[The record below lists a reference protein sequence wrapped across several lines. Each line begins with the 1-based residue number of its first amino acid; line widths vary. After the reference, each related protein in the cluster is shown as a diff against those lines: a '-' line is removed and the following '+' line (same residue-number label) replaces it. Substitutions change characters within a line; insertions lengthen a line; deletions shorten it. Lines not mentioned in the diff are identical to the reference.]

1 MRLRLLY
8 GILVFLALATGSP
21 LFAQSVSMALQP
33 LTQTVEATNAFF
45 SEATITL
52 RVTATQGFVG
62 PVRISGYCSTLT
74 AQGEGVFVSKELVNL
89 PYSQDNDITVKV
101 VLSKASEGIHR
112 VVIRATK
119 MDGTWTEE
127 TAEVK
132 LVTLQAPAWRIVPK
146 QGATVLGELTR
157 DLFLDKRQGIIWS
170 ADQEGLKKFDGAE
183 WTTIAWPEETAPFA
197 QAIYPRTLALDR
209 DGEVW
214 VLLQLQIYQGYTSFM
229 LLEYT
234 SDGWI
239 VRVDR
244 MSSYTIPDEDKILT
258 VGITHMWFNSNDD
271 LFILDFAAL
280 WKYTVAD
287 GSMVRQQSM
296 EGAFSSGVLDL
307 YNNLWV
313 ENSGGIHSNNGL
325 MRLDNQGNITFWLPP
340 TNSAQELVPGLAVDV
355 CFPAGVDHENNLYMR
370 IHKNGSQQWEVV
382 RLDIDRQQYTRINSG
397 LLSGKNISS
406 ITRGENGSLWVP
418 LKGEGLARF
427 DGTEW
432 WHYTT
437 ENSEL
442 PENDVKSVQI
452 DDNNMAWIETASYL
466 VILDAN
472 VPSRTT
478 FREIASSVTGST
490 PPNLPFSVNLS
501 PNPVIS
507 TNPATI
513 RINVPNPAGAAAAAM
528 LSLDASSHLR
538 IRFLNVLGEEVMDIP
553 AQEYAAGTHSI
564 PLNAR
569 ALLPGMY
576 FLQVI
581 AGGGSYTTP
590 FVVAQ

>member
-1 MRLRLLY
+1 MRPRLLY
-8 GILVFLALATGSP
+8 GIVAFLAFATGSP
-21 LFAQSVSMALQP
+21 LFAQSVSMTLQP
-33 LTQTVEATNAFF
+33 LTQTVQATTAFF
-45 SEATITL
+45 SEAFITL

-89 PYSQDNDITVKV
+89 PYSQDNDIAVKV

-157 DLFLDKRQGIIWS
+157 DLFLDKRQGVIWS
-170 ADQEGLKKFDGAE
+170 ADQQGLKKFDGAQ

-197 QAIYPRTLALDR
+197 GYIYPRTLAPDR
-209 DGEVW
+209 DGDVW
-214 VLLQLQIYQGYTSFM
+214 ALLQLNMGDGYAPFM

-239 VRVDR
+239 THVNR
-244 MSSYTIPDEDKILT
+244 MSYSIPEEERIMT
-258 VGITHMWFNSNDD
+258 RGITHMWLNNDGD
-271 LFILDFAAL
+271 LFILDFVAL

-287 GSMVRQQSM
+287 GSLVRQQSM
-296 EGAFSSGVLDL
+296 DGGFSYGVRDL

-313 ENSGGIHSNNGL
+313 ENSGGVHSNNGL

-340 TNSAQELVPGLAVDV
+340 TNGMQELAPGLFVEQ
-355 CFPAGVDHENNLYMR
+355 CFPVGVDHDNNLYMTIDR
-370 IHKNGSQQWEVV
+370 NNGMPWEIV
-382 RLDIDRQQYTRINSG
+382 RLNSDMEHTVVTEG
-397 LLSGKNISS
+397 LLSRNISG
-406 ITRGENGSLWVP
+406 IERGENGSLWAS